1 MSAQPPLPENPTTP
15 SPAGRVSR
23 YLLLLVYIGLAFAAG
38 IWSSRALGIPLLLS
52 TGMAGVAAFLA
63 VLWLLPR
70 WQTEG
75 LPLEPKDRVELENST
90 RATLAQ
96 ILGGSLFILTAYAT
110 WQNID
115 ATQQNLKLSAD
126 KAINDRFA
134 QAVELLNKT
143 GSNTYNRIGGIYVL
157 ESISREAPQYY
168 WPIMELLTAYVR
180 EHARPAGAAPART
193 KNAPDPITPEL
204 RAILQVLGRRIS
216 PPASLRPPVDQG
228 VHLAGVYLP
237 DASLNEADLHAVD
250 LGGAFLSGAALHR
263 ANLRGAFLVS
273 ADLHGAD
280 LVGAHL
286 ENANFEAAD
295 LRDVNLDGAYL
306 QNTSFRN
313 ANLSGAIL
321 SNAHLGQTDLSGADL
336 TNVTGLTDEM
346 RRQMIRR

>member
-1 MSAQPPLPENPTTP
+1 MSAQLPPAPDPDTP
-15 SPAGRVSR
+15 SNTGRVAR
-23 YLLLLVYIGLAFAAG
+23 YLLLVVYIAVVFAAA
-38 IWSSRALGIPLLLS
+38 IWSSRALGVPLLLS

-63 VLWLLPR
+63 VLWLLPQ
-70 WQTEG
+70 WQTET
-75 LPLEPKDRVELENST
+75 LELEPKDRVELQNST

-126 KAINDRFA
+126 KAVNDRFA
-134 QAVELLNKT
+134 QAVELLNKP
-143 GSNTYNRIGGIYVL
+143 GNNTYNRISGIYVL

-168 WPIMELLTAYVR
+168 WPILELLTAYVR
-180 EHARPAGAAPART
+180 EHARPPGAAPARA
-193 KNAPDPITPEL
+193 KVARDPITPEL
-204 RAILQVLGRRIS
+204 RAILQVLGRRTN
-216 PPASLRPPVDQG
+216 PPPSVRAPLDPG

-250 LGGAFLSGAALHR
+250 LGGASLTGAALHR
-263 ANLRGAFLVS
+263 ANLRDAFLVS

-286 ENANFEAAD
+286 ENANFEAAN
-295 LRDVNLDGAYL
+295 LKDVNLDGAYL
-306 QNTSFRN
+306 QNASFRN

-321 SNAHLGQTDLSGADL
+321 SNAHLGQTVVSGADL
-336 TNVTGLTDEM
+336 TNVTGLTSEM
-346 RRQMIRR
+346 KKQMIRR